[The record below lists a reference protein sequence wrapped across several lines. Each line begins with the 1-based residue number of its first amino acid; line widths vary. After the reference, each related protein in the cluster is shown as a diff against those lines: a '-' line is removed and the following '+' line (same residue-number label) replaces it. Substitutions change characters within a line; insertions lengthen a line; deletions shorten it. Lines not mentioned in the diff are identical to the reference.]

1 MRHYKKDL
9 RQNFEGNYKSS
20 YPQLLTDIPVMG
32 KPCGLESIYKY
43 SLNYVYTTFKQVKQ
57 CNTVFVLTG
66 KQLYIKIYTQYA
78 TELVLA

>member
-43 SLNYVYTTFKQVKQ
+43 SLNYVYTAFKQVK
-57 CNTVFVLTG
+57 
-66 KQLYIKIYTQYA
+66 
-78 TELVLA
+78 